1 MKNKTILI
9 SVILGLITIGILV
22 FLLFFF
28 SKDNE
33 KSFYRVEPDNLIR
46 DSDYFRVDN
55 NLRRIYFKKGK
66 QETQLEDIPSING
79 YL

>member
-9 SVILGLITIGILV
+9 NAIFGLIAIGVIV

-33 KSFYRVEPDNLIR
+33 KIFYRVEPDNLIR